1 MIIRLISYLVIFIGI
16 TTNSFGAEEN
26 GMPQLNPE
34 YWVSQIFWLI
44 IVFAS
49 LYIVLSQII
58 LPKISESLET
68 RKSQVLQHVEQA
80 EKFKEESEKKI
91 QEYDNI
97 LNEAKNQAK
106 KIMNESRKK
115 INQNISEKKN
125 QINKE
130 IEKEIYA
137 AEEEIKILKKNSINN
152 INKIA
157 IETSTEIVKSIMEV
171 ELNKSSISTIV
182 KDVSRKKIE
191 KYLW

>member
-1 MIIRLISYLVIFIGI
+1 MLIRSISYLAIFIGI